1 MTDMKKAYMK
11 PEMQEVIV
19 NIHQPLM
26 TASVTIYDDPTATD
40 PNELLAPGMTTLPGL
55 PGLNLPGMGL

>member
-26 TASVTIYDDPTATD
+26 TASMTIYDDPTATD
-40 PNELLAPGMTTLPGL
+40 PNELLAPGMTLPG
-55 PGLNLPGMGL
+55 PTGLNLPGMGL